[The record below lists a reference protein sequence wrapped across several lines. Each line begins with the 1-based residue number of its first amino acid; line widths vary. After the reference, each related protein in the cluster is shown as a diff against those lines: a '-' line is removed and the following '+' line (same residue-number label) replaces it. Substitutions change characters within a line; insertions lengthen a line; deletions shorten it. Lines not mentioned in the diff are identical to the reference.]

1 MGADVPGDDGVNP
14 VRITG
19 VAVDDERIEF
29 NLSDGRRISA
39 PVSWSRR
46 LASASPVERA
56 EYSISPS
63 GTVVEWPSVDEHIA
77 LWSMLRVPEQVV
89 LEASGFERSP
99 GSSTA

>member
-1 MGADVPGDDGVNP
+1 VNP
-14 VRITG
+14 VRIIG

-46 LASASPVERA
+46 LVLASPVERA

>member
-1 MGADVPGDDGVNP
+1 MGAIVPGEDGVNP

-46 LASASPVERA
+46 LVSASPAERA
-56 EYSISPS
+56 DYSISPS
-63 GTVVEWPSVDEHIA
+63 GTVVEWPSIDEHIA

-89 LEASGFERSP
+89 LDAAGFERSP